1 MKASTRKCQ
10 TAIERD
16 QVYFVLTQF
25 YPKNVMRQPPCSI
38 ILIIK
43 GATDD
48 HSCLNNRSWM
58 IKIKKHHYNFFTPNR
73 MIFQL
78 DGFQPHHPLVNL
90 TTHMLIYISLNDR
103 STQIWVREAPKFQ
116 IRNNRWMCQKAGP
129 VMSGTVVLLESL

>member
-16 QVYFVLTQF
+16 HILYFFLTQF

-38 ILIIK
+38 IILIIK
-43 GATDD
+43 GAAD
-48 HSCLNNRSWM
+48 HSCLNNLSWM
-58 IKIKKHHYNFFTPNR
+58 IKIKKHCYNFFTPNR

-90 TTHMLIYISLNDR
+90 TTHMLIYIYIYTVDCL
-103 STQIWVREAPKFQ
+103 F
-116 IRNNRWMCQKAGP
+116 
-129 VMSGTVVLLESL
+129 VMSSFHHCCCHSFFNLWFKRGSSCVLWVFSKP